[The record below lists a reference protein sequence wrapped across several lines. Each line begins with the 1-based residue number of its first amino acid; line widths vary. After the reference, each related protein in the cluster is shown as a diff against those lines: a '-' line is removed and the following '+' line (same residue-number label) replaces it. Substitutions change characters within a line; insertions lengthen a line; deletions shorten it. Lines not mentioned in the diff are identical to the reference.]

1 MHSMDRAIELLRPLV
16 DIIRTETDP
25 ETVFRALAALG
36 TLLSLK
42 NEVKEAAVGIY
53 EIRQLVIKA
62 ENRLTEPRV
71 KDIVAEIKAL
81 L

>member
-1 MHSMDRAIELLRPLV
+1 MHSIDRAIELLRPLV

-42 NEVKEAAVGIY
+42 GEVKEAAVGIY
-53 EIRQLVIKA
+53 ETRQLVIKA

>member
-1 MHSMDRAIELLRPLV
+1 MDRAIELLRPLT
-16 DIIRTETDP
+16 DIIRTEMDS

-42 NEVKEAAVGIY
+42 SEVKEAAVGVY
-53 EIRQLVIKA
+53 GMRQLVIKA
-62 ENRLTEPRV
+62 ESRLVEPRV
-71 KDIVAEIKAL
+71 KDIVAEIKTL

>member
-42 NEVKEAAVGIY
+42 SEVKEAAVGIY
-53 EIRQLVIKA
+53 ETRQLVIKA

>member
-1 MHSMDRAIELLRPLV
+1 MHSMDRAIELLRPLT
-16 DIIRTETDP
+16 DIIRTEIDS

-42 NEVKEAAVGIY
+42 SEVKEAAIGIY
-53 EIRQLVIKA
+53 EMRQLVTKA
-62 ENRLTEPRV
+62 ESRLAEPRV

>member
-1 MHSMDRAIELLRPLV
+1 MHSMDRAIELLRPLT
-16 DIIRTETDP
+16 DIIRTEIDS

-42 NEVKEAAVGIY
+42 SEVKEAAIGVY
-53 EIRQLVIKA
+53 EMRKLVTKA
-62 ENRLTEPRV
+62 ESRLAEPRV
-71 KDIVAEIKAL
+71 KDIVAEIKVL

>member
-1 MHSMDRAIELLRPLV
+1 MHSMDRAIELLRPLT
-16 DIIRTETDP
+16 DIIRTEIDS

-42 NEVKEAAVGIY
+42 SEVKEAAIGVY
-53 EIRQLVIKA
+53 EMRQLVTKA
-62 ENRLTEPRV
+62 ESRLAEPRV
-71 KDIVAEIKAL
+71 KDIVAEIKVL

>member
-1 MHSMDRAIELLRPLV
+1 MRSIDRAIELLRPLV

-42 NEVKEAAVGIY
+42 SEVKEAAVGIY
-53 EIRQLVIKA
+53 ETRQLVIKA

-71 KDIVAEIKAL
+71 KDIVAEIKTL